1 MTIKFIN
8 LTSTRLFMKPSE
20 ILKIMEKSIKRKAYI
35 DRTRTKDKLLLLILI
50 LISART
56 KDELLEEVSSRIIKS
71 LSSRRLCK
79 LTEEEISRI
88 IYPVG
93 FYKTKAK
100 HIKELC
106 RIIKE
111 KYKGKVPNSIDE
123 LVKLPGV
130 GRKTANLFLA
140 TAYNKKTICVDVHVH
155 RISNRLGLVNTKTP
169 AETEKAL
176 EKIFDKKDWPKINE
190 AFVPFGKEICR
201 PVNPRCDICPL
212 KNICKF
218 NKSKKNEQC

>member
-1 MTIKFIN
+1 MN
-8 LTSTRLFMKPSE
+8 LSKMLE
-20 ILKIMEKSIKRKAYI
+20 IMEKSIKRRAYI

-56 KDELLEEVSSRIIKS
+56 KDELLEKVSNKIIKE
-71 LSSRRLCK
+71 LSSKRLCK
-79 LTEEEISRI
+79 LSEEEISRI

-106 RIIKE
+106 GIIKE
-111 KYKGKVPNSIDE
+111 KYNNNVPDRIEE

-155 RISNRLGLVNTKTP
+155 RISNRLGLVRTKKP

-176 EKIFDKKDWPKINE
+176 EKVFDKKNWSKINE
-190 AFVPFGKEICR
+190 VFVPFGKEICR
-201 PVNPRCDICPL
+201 PVNPRCDLCPL

-218 NKSKKNEQC
+218 NKSKNNK

>member
-1 MTIKFIN
+1 
-8 LTSTRLFMKPSE
+8 MKPSE
-20 ILKIMEKSIKRKAYI
+20 ILKVMEESIKRRAYI

-56 KDELLEEVSSRIIKS
+56 KDELLEKVSNKIIKS
-71 LSSRRLCK
+71 ISSKKLCE

-111 KYKGKVPNSIDE
+111 EYKGRVPDSIEE

-140 TAYNKKTICVDVHVH
+140 TAFNKKTICVDVHVH
-155 RISNRLGLVNTKTP
+155 RISNRLGLVKTKTP

-176 EKIFDKKDWPKINE
+176 ERVFDRKDWPKINE
-190 AFVPFGKEICR
+190 VFVPFGKEICK
-201 PVNPRCDICPL
+201 PINPKCDTCPL
-212 KNICKF
+212 RHICKF
-218 NKSKKNEQC
+218 NKSRNKKKSLKETA